1 MLCSSAII
9 PHMETLEYE
18 QIARE
23 LLISLRG
30 SRSQVAW
37 SRRLGYKSN
46 VAYAWESGR
55 RWPTAAETMRAAAR
69 TNINVP
75 DALQAFYGRCPEWLD
90 DTDPTTPEGVA
101 QFLDDLRGNTP
112 IASLVERSG
121 LSRYSLS
128 RWLSGQTQ
136 PRLPDFLRLVE
147 AASLRTVDLLAA
159 LVDPASMPT
168 VAPIWE
174 RLEARRQGADK
185 LPWTQ
190 AVLRALELSSYRA
203 LPAHQPGWIAAHLGT
218 SDEEELR
225 CLRFLQDTG
234 QITWDQTHYRL
245 EQLPV
250 DTNRS
255 PEINRRLK
263 AHWSRVG
270 ASRAETGAPGQFS
283 YNVFNVSREDFE
295 RIRSAHLK
303 YFRTLRAIVA
313 ESTPEEVVAVVN
325 VQLFSLEPGELED

>member
-1 MLCSSAII
+1 ML
-9 PHMETLEYE
+9 
-18 QIARE
+18 IA
-23 LLISLRG
+23 LRG

-55 RWPTAAETMRAAAR
+55 RWPTAAEALRAAER
-69 TNINVP
+69 NHIDVRE
-75 DALQAFYGRCPEWLD
+75 ALCGFYGRNPDWLE

-101 QFLDDLRGNTP
+101 RLLEDLRGNTP
-112 IASLVERSG
+112 ITDLVERSG

-128 RWLSGQTQ
+128 RWLAGQTQ

-147 AASLRTVDLLAA
+147 AASVRTVDFLAA
-159 LVDPASMPT
+159 LVEPGLMPT

-174 RLEARRQGADK
+174 RMEARRLGADK

-190 AVLRALELSSYRA
+190 AVLRALELSDYHT
-203 LPAHQPGWIAAHLGT
+203 LPAHQPGWIAARLCI
-218 SDEEELR
+218 SEEEEVR

-250 DTNRS
+250 DTRRS
-255 PEINRRLK
+255 PGINRRLK
-263 AHWSRVG
+263 AHWARVG
-270 ASRAETGAPGQFS
+270 AQRAESGAPGQFS

-295 RIRSAHLK
+295 RIRNAHLK

-313 ESTPEEVVAVVN
+313 ESSPEEVVAVAN
-325 VQLFSLEPGELED
+325 VQLFPLEDPALEDADE